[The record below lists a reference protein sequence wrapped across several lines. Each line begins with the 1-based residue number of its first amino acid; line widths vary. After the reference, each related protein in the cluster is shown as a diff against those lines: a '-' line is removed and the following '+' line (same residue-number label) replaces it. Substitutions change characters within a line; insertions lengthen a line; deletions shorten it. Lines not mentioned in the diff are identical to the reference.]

1 MKRIEYMTE
10 FRIEKDLLGE
20 REVPADALYGIH
32 SLRGMENFPLSQRS
46 VNPALIR
53 AFGAVKLACA
63 RTNHE
68 LGWWDKPT
76 FNAIETACGEMME
89 GKLDDHVVVD
99 ALQGGAGTS
108 TNMNVNE
115 VLANR
120 ALQLLG
126 RRPGDYGVIDPIQDV
141 NLHQSTNDT
150 YPTALR
156 VAAIWLLRKLEREL

>member
-1 MKRIEYMTE
+1 MSETSYRTE
-10 FRIEKDLLGE
+10 SDLLGT
-20 REVPADALYGIH
+20 RPVPADALYGIH
-32 SLRGMENFPLSQRS
+32 TQRALENFPLSGRLVS
-46 VNPALIR
+46 RHLVHAYGL
-53 AFGAVKLACA
+53 VKLACA

-68 LGWWDKPT
+68 LGHWAADK
-76 FNAIETACGEMME
+76 FAAIEAACQELADGR
-89 GKLDDHVVVD
+89 LDQHVVVD

-126 RRPGDYGVIDPIQDV
+126 QSLGMYTVVHPLDDI

-150 YPTALR
+150 FPTALK
-156 VAAIWLLRKLEREL
+156 VAAIDQLRGSSAT